1 MPDDVS
7 DWLAK
12 LGLSKYVQQRDM
24 QQRVQ
29 RRDRHPGCKLLSAT
43 QCLLVSKVGIG

>member
-12 LGLSKYVQQRDM
+12 LGLSKYVQQRD
-24 QQRVQ
+24 
-29 RRDRHPGCKLLSAT
+29 RHPGCKLLSAT
-43 QCLLVSKVGIG
+43 QWSSVSKVGIG